1 MEKTNLT
8 PKVEVNLNGLV
19 VEERLAKALAINSNK
34 NRKPVF
40 GYADLRKC
48 QKQFKPRKS
57 ILNRIMH
64 TTI

>member
-19 VEERLAKALAINSNK
+19 VEERLAKHVTAGTRRA
-34 NRKPVF
+34 KPTVF
-40 GYADLRKC
+40 GYADLWKC
-48 QKQFKPRKS
+48 QKQFKPRKP

-64 TTI
+64 TTL

>member
-1 MEKTNLT
+1 MERTNLT

-19 VEERLAKALAINSNK
+19 VEERLAKGLAK
-34 NRKPVF
+34 GTRRGQQPVF
-40 GYADLRKC
+40 GYADLWKC
-48 QKQFKPRKS
+48 QKQFKPRKP